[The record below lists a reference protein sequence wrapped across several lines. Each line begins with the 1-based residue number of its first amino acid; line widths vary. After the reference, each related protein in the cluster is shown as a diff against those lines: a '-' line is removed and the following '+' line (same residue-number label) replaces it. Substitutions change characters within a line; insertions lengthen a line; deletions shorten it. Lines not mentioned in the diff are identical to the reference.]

1 MPNWDCCNGPWQ
13 GTLALDGL
21 EAAEF
26 PRPER
31 RSAPGDIA
39 KRMLSGMSR
48 TPANRSAEAS
58 VAGRSVPRRL
68 RGVQTVASG
77 DTGAASFS
85 AATGKCCS
93 ASAGWLST
101 LWAIVSPSGPSKVCL
116 TAIIAS
122 LAMKRRPASLALSA
136 AGSRRRQQSPWRNRA
151 KATRAARIDDAAW
164 RVLRDHV
171 EGGIRTGRPAHPPR
185 RHDLRLL

>member
-1 MPNWDCCNGPWQ
+1 MPNWDCCNDPLQ
-13 GTLALDGL
+13 EPLALDAL

-48 TPANRSAEAS
+48 APANRSAEAS
-58 VAGRSVPRRL
+58 DAGRSVPRRL

-93 ASAGWLST
+93 ASAGWLSA
-101 LWAIVSPSGPSKVCL
+101 LRAIVSPSLSAGACL
-116 TAIIAS
+116 TVIIAC
-122 LAMKRRPASLALSA
+122 LAMKRRPASLGSSA
-136 AGSRRRQQSPWRNRA
+136 SGSRCRQQRPRRNRA
-151 KATRAARIDDAAW
+151 GAMRAARVDDIAW
-164 RVLRDHV
+164 QVLREHV
-171 EGGIRTGRPAHPPR
+171 
-185 RHDLRLL
+185 

>member
-1 MPNWDCCNGPWQ
+1 MPNWDCCNDPLQ
-13 GTLALDGL
+13 EPLALDAL

-26 PRPER
+26 SRPER
-31 RSAPGDIA
+31 RSAPSDIA

-101 LWAIVSPSGPSKVCL
+101 LWAIVSPSLSAGACL
-116 TAIIAS
+116 TVIIAC

-151 KATRAARIDDAAW
+151 KATRAARVDDIAW
-164 RVLRDHV
+164 QVLREHV
-171 EGGIRTGRPAHPPR
+171 
-185 RHDLRLL
+185 